1 MAENKF
7 RSVFKDELNIY
18 MEHRKS
24 CGIKESG
31 AITSLRKLDAF
42 MAENCTEKSFTREH
56 ADKWKETMD
65 GESPQGHY
73 RRVNDSKLFFQF
85 LFPQGYEVFRKRQL
99 NSSFIASRQR
109 STLMP

>member
-42 MAENCTEKSFTREH
+42 MAENCTEKSVTREH

-65 GESPQGHY
+65 GESPPGALQK
-73 RRVNDSKLFFQF
+73 S
-85 LFPQGYEVFRKRQL
+85 EQL
-99 NSSFIASRQR
+99 KTVLSVPLPTGIR
-109 STLMP
+109 SVSLR

>member
-31 AITSLRKLDAF
+31 AISNLRKLDAF
-42 MAENCTEKSFTREH
+42 WLKTA
-56 ADKWKETMD
+56 
-65 GESPQGHY
+65 Q
-73 RRVNDSKLFFQF
+73 RRVL
-85 LFPQGYEVFRKRQL
+85 QGNMRTNGRKPWM
-99 NSSFIASRQR
+99 ASPPRDI
-109 STLMP
+109 TEG